1 MIQAVRKLF
10 VIIFF
15 YNLLSMAS
23 AQVSFCAVG
32 DILLDRNVRLEIEK
46 NGIHYPFEKT
56 KEFISQHDIA
66 FFNLECP
73 LADSTDGFPINKKH
87 SFRGDTSYIKAIKE
101 AGFTIASVAN
111 NHTIDYGKNAL
122 LQTIEN
128 LQQNEIFAVG
138 GGKNQK
144 AAFAPLLFEIKG
156 ESFAVFAVLEFLLEG
171 TTFTENTAYPAFAQI
186 NRLCDSIEKYQDKV
200 DHILVS
206 FHWGVENAKIPHSRQ
221 KEYAHK
227 VIDAGADLVIGHH
240 PHILQGIEVYKEKII
255 LYSLG
260 NFIFDNTGKLHNQ
273 SAIFSCVFQD
283 GQLKNPQLI
292 PVKIINTRP
301 EIADEKTQNNIFSYL
316 DTLSSAF
323 KTSLLKEK
331 NSIKIPQSTQKPIKE
346 LQLNGF
352 SFYCYS
358 QEICCYTPEN
368 QRIMHSFPDSNYYF
382 IDADIFFQQDVFY
395 LYSILQ
401 EKEEKSRIAVF
412 PFSLT
417 SNSFLLPSIDV
428 HDDLFPKKIALCD
441 LDKDSNPELIV
452 MANKTTRYFQEKEN
466 RIFVYNVDKA
476 YFYPKWLGS
485 RIGHSILDFSVDKQN
500 KRLILLQKSPQDN
513 RLTVQSYKWNGFG
526 FDYDAFLYYF
536 EDGDRYNNPFF
547 PFE

>member
-1 MIQAVRKLF
+1 MTQAVRKLF
-10 VIIFF
+10 AIVFF
-15 YNLLSMAS
+15 HGLLSMAS
-23 AQVSFCAVG
+23 GQVSFCAVG
-32 DILLDRNVRLEIEK
+32 DVLLDRKVKLKIEK
-46 NGIHYPFEKT
+46 NGVHYPFEKT
-56 KEFISQHDIA
+56 KDFVSQHDIA

-73 LADSTDGFPINKKH
+73 LADSTGGFPINKKY
-87 SFRGDTSYIKAIKE
+87 SFRADTANIKAIKE

-111 NHTIDYGKNAL
+111 NHTIDYGKNAF

-128 LQQNEIFAVG
+128 LQNNEIFAVG
-138 GGKNQK
+138 GGKNQA
-144 AAFAPLLFEIKG
+144 AAFAPLLFEVKG

-186 NRLCDSIEKYQDKV
+186 NRLCDSIEKYQDNV

-206 FHWGVENAKIPHSRQ
+206 FHWGDENAQKPHARQ
-221 KEYAHK
+221 KEFAHK
-227 VIDAGADLVIGHH
+227 VIDSGADLVIGHH

-260 NFIFDNTGKLHNQ
+260 NFVFDNSGKLQNQ
-273 SAIFSCVFQD
+273 SLIFSCVFQN

-292 PVKIINTRP
+292 PVKINNTRP
-301 EIADEKTQNNIFSYL
+301 EMADEKTQNEIFSYL

-323 KTSLLKEK
+323 NTRLLLEK
-331 NSIKIPQSTQKPIKE
+331 NIIKIQQHTKKPIKE
-346 LQLNGF
+346 LQLKGF

-368 QRIMHSFPDSNYYF
+368 QQIMYSFPDSNYYF
-382 IDADIFFQQDVFY
+382 IDADIFFQQGVFY

-401 EKEEKSRIAVF
+401 EQEEKSRIAVF
-412 PFSLT
+412 PFSPI

-428 HDDLFPKKIALCD
+428 HNDLYPKKLALCD
-441 LDKDSNPELIV
+441 LDNDSNPELIV

-466 RIFVYNVDKA
+466 RIFVYNVDKD

-485 RIGHSILDFSVDKQN
+485 RIGNTILDFSVDKQN
-500 KRLILLQKSPQDN
+500 KRLILLQKLPQEN
-513 RLTVQSYKWNGFG
+513 RLKVQSYKWNGFG
-526 FDYDAFLYYF
+526 FDFDAFLFYI
-536 EDGDRYNNPFF
+536 EDKDKNNNPFF
-547 PFE
+547 SFN